1 MKELEKSK
9 QCYDQ
14 IEIPEELNE
23 RVLQAIAGAKQNTT
37 QRKKAKAKEKRFK
50 VVKSKRSRFFSYV
63 STAAAAVLVC
73 ITLGLNTNETFAKEM
88 GKMPVFGK
96 LARVLTVRSFHG
108 VDEKNGMEIDVDVP
122 QVALDTQ
129 TDEAAVPETA
139 SLEADASTQ
148 DQASLVSDVN
158 AQIEEIVESHM
169 EKSKKDFAEY
179 KEAFFATGGTQEEWA
194 DRTMDVNIHYDVKYQ
209 DEDILSLVLYVSEAW
224 VAAYEEQHY
233 YNLNLKENRSLTLK
247 DLLGEDYVAIANQSI
262 LSQMQERMEEDEN
275 YVYWGISEEDK
286 ELGIEGFTTVDDN
299 TTFYINENGNP
310 VVTFEK
316 YSIAPGFMGVQEF
329 EIPVN
334 R

>member
-1 MKELEKSK
+1 MKELENSK
-9 QCYDQ
+9 QLYDQ

-37 QRKKAKAKEKRFK
+37 ESKKEEAKENGFK
-50 VVKSKRSRFFSYV
+50 VVRNNRRRFFSYV

-73 ITLGLNTNETFAKEM
+73 MTIGLNTSEAFAEEM
-88 GKMPVFGK
+88 GQMPVFGK

-108 VDEKNGMEIDVDVP
+108 VDERNGMEIDVDVP

-139 SLEADASTQ
+139 SLKAETEIEEPS
-148 DQASLVSDVN
+148 SLVSDVN
-158 AQIEEIVESHM
+158 AQIEEIVQSHM

-179 KEAFFATGGTQEEWA
+179 KEAFFATGGTEEEWA

-224 VAAYEEQHY
+224 VASYEEQHY
-233 YNLNLKENRSLTLK
+233 YNLNLKENRALTLK

-262 LSQMQERMEEDEN
+262 LSQMKERMEEDEN

-329 EIPVN
+329 EIPGN